1 MARWC
6 CPVHI
11 HGWGWAGSWR
21 SRAELGG
28 LCSADNCHALYCTRP
43 LSLPGPYAFQGISP
57 SSQGPSPAWAS
68 LLQGSPRGTGPPP
81 SLSPVPQG
89 LEEAPSGS
97 G

>member
-6 CPVHI
+6 CPVHM

-21 SRAELGG
+21 SQVELGG

-43 LSLPGPYAFQGISP
+43 PSLPGPYAFQGISP

-68 LLQGSPRGTGPPP
+68 LLQGSPRRTGPPP
-81 SLSPVPQG
+81 SLSPAPQN